1 MEPVSAPIGSVVA
14 GSARPPS
21 TVGGLRQ
28 TRPGSVSPS
37 SAASPVSTAD
47 VASIR
52 RAAQEFEAIVLGQM
66 LKTMRQAGSQGPM
79 ALTGTSQKLYRDL
92 MDDELAKTIARK
104 GGVGL
109 ADVLVRDLLR
119 LGYGPKKPLK
129 SQEPAADGRPVGSET
144 SEGVAR

>member
-1 MEPVSAPIGSVVA
+1 MDAVTGAASP
-14 GSARPPS
+14 ARA
-21 TVGGLRQ
+21 VGGLRQ
-28 TRPGSVSPS
+28 VRPGSVRPQGVSP
-37 SAASPVSTAD
+37 AD
-47 VASIR
+47 VNGVR
-52 RAAQEFEAIVLGQM
+52 QAAQEFEAIVLGQM
-66 LKTMRQAGSQGPM
+66 LKTMRQASAQGPM

-119 LGYGPKKPLK
+119 LGFGPKKTLK

>member
-1 MEPVSAPIGSVVA
+1 MGVVTGAASPASAM
-14 GSARPPS
+14 
-21 TVGGLRQ
+21 GGLRQ
-28 TRPGSVSPS
+28 TRPGSVALP
-37 SAASPVSTAD
+37 D
-47 VASIR
+47 SIKPDDARQLR

-66 LKTMRQAGSQGPM
+66 LKAMRQAGAQGSP

-92 MDDELAKTIARK
+92 MDDELAKSISRS

-119 LGYGPKKPLK
+119 LGSGPKKTLK